1 MLVVW
6 RSRTYAGQIMRN
18 TRDISAALAFP
29 ACFDLRAV
37 NIAVIVVIALGAA
50 LAVVSVGGTARAAD
64 HGDAPLIAG
73 TLIPGTNETLDE
85 IGVAYVDG
93 GFTVFEGVD
102 STGAGGFVV
111 MKSQDPLS
119 IKFRKTP
126 IPLGKAAFSAP
137 SFAFLADDGGVPTI
151 FGIGDVENGDWA
163 TRPVLVKVGSEL
175 IAGWKV
181 SELGDFA
188 LEGEKLVVVAKKV
201 GGEAIFGLP
210 DFEGGDPLFIVG
222 TGTPTP
228 SLGDITAIKKISTD
242 GRKILFHAWAE
253 DGEGVYLT
261 NDFSANGFAPI
272 AQQGEVIPKLVV
284 EFKKFGQV
292 DWNGKKAIFGGGDDG
307 LNQGIYFD
315 DGSGTVG
322 VIADTNSPWLVD
334 PRVFFTGF
342 EGFSV
347 GPDGIVYVANASDGT
362 RSAYLAMNGDPA
374 KRLLSDGDMLKA
386 GVQLA
391 SFEIS
396 RKAVGSLVATG
407 ILQDGST
414 ALVLANQAPGVPT
427 LRSFGL
433 GLLLIVAVLA
443 VALAGRARRVSTA
456 T

>member
-1 MLVVW
+1 
-6 RSRTYAGQIMRN
+6 MRN
-18 TRDISAALAFP
+18 TRNTSAALAFP
-29 ACFDLRAV
+29 ARLDMLAV
-37 NIAVIVVIALGAA
+37 HLIVVALGVA
-50 LAVVSVGGTARAAD
+50 LVVVLAGGTARAAD

-73 TLIPGTNETLDE
+73 APIPGTNETLDE

-102 STGAGGFVV
+102 STGADGFVV
-111 MKSQDPLS
+111 MKSQDPLG

-126 IPLGKAAFSAP
+126 APLGQAAFSAP

-151 FGIGDVENGDWA
+151 FGIGDIENGDWA

-175 IAGWKV
+175 ITGWKV

-188 LEGEKLVVVAKKV
+188 LAGKKLVVVAEKM
-201 GGEAIFGLP
+201 GGQAIFGLP

-228 SLGDITAIKKISTD
+228 NLGDITAIKKISTD
-242 GRKILFHAWAE
+242 GRRILFHAWAE

-261 NDFSANGFAPI
+261 NDFSASGFAPV
-272 AQQGEVIPKLVV
+272 AQEGEVIPELAV

-292 DWNGKKAIFGGGDDG
+292 DWNGKKAIFKADDGG

-322 VIADTNSPWLVD
+322 VVADTNSPWLSD
-334 PRVFFTGF
+334 QRVFFTGF

-347 GPDGIVYVANASDGT
+347 GPDGIVYVAHASDSS

-414 ALVLANQAPGVPT
+414 ALVVANQPPGVPT

-433 GLLLIVAVLA
+433 GLLLLVAILA
-443 VALAGRARRVSTA
+443 VAFAGRARRASPSAYTP
-456 T
+456 